1 MLGMPDYTEQEAD
14 GTVKVH
20 AIIPFRLFN
29 SKMLPKKVKSAF
41 KVNWEPVFRIM
52 DKAIPSGDSHPTV
65 MRADEL
71 EDWWKAGSELLMTR
85 ASYCFAKPHHRTW
98 GVATWSKKV
107 QPSQIRK
114 FGTATNI
121 EAVPPP
127 KNNWCRKERGSKGRK
142 RPQKEVTLH
151 RRRRRITPEEEDNAT
166 RPPGSTNNSYPDSR
180 GIATPPIATQI
191 HNSSAPIPPAA
202 DESTPLTEEEK
213 ARVMV
218 AARKETLEES
228 VNYMIRH
235 MMARWKESGEPEPTP
250 INEEEKLSLRHQR
263 STSSS
268 LSSPH

>member
-52 DKAIPSGDSHPTV
+52 DKAMPSGDSRPTV

-107 QPSQIRK
+107 QPSQIQK
-114 FGTATNI
+114 FGTTTDI
-121 EAVPPP
+121 
-127 KNNWCRKERGSKGRK
+127 
-142 RPQKEVTLH
+142 
-151 RRRRRITPEEEDNAT
+151 
-166 RPPGSTNNSYPDSR
+166 
-180 GIATPPIATQI
+180 
-191 HNSSAPIPPAA
+191 
-202 DESTPLTEEEK
+202 
-213 ARVMV
+213 
-218 AARKETLEES
+218 
-228 VNYMIRH
+228 
-235 MMARWKESGEPEPTP
+235 
-250 INEEEKLSLRHQR
+250 
-263 STSSS
+263 
-268 LSSPH
+268 